1 MNLVAGA
8 QTFPVLVRRDMSLER
23 SKDAVY
29 WMEAQGWGDL
39 AVVLWRNL
47 AISQGLHTVNA
58 LLLALYVQE
67 VLNFDWWEAERIA
80 KGVPVQ
86 DQVVS
91 LEIDCFRDFVAR

>member
-47 AISQGLHTVNA
+47 AISQGLHTVNT
-58 LLLALYVQE
+58 LLLALYVWE
-67 VLNFDWWEAERIA
+67 VLNFDCWEVERIVE
-80 KGVPVQ
+80 GVPVQ
-86 DQVVS
+86 DPMIE
-91 LEIDCFRDFVAR
+91 LEMDCFGDSVAK